1 MPATDAGRIRLFLGG
16 DVMTGRGIDQVLP
29 HPGDPRIHEPW
40 VSSALTYVELA
51 EQAHGPIPKPVDF
64 GYPWGE
70 ALASLEQAAPDL
82 RIVNLETAV
91 TRRGEPWPGKGIH
104 YRMNPANAPCLAAA
118 AIDCCALA
126 NNHVLDWGRAGLLD
140 TLESLRLLNIGSAG
154 AGADADRAAAPA
166 VFGLGARG
174 RVLVFSLG
182 HPDSGVPPDW
192 AAGPGT
198 PGVDLLPDWSAAGVR
213 RLAGR
218 VRALKRPGDLVLV
231 SLHWGGNWGYEVAAA
246 HRAFAHALIDEAG
259 VDLVHGH
266 SSHHP
271 RGIEVHGG
279 RLILYG
285 CGDLINDY
293 ESIGG
298 HEAFRG
304 DLSLLYL
311 ADLSVGSG
319 RLLGLDMVP
328 MQMRRFRLHHASA
341 GDARWLAGVLDR
353 ESRRLGAAVE
363 AQEDGALRLVF

>member
-1 MPATDAGRIRLFLGG
+1 
-16 DVMTGRGIDQVLP
+16 
-29 HPGDPRIHEPW
+29 
-40 VSSALTYVELA
+40 
-51 EQAHGPIPKPVDF
+51 
-64 GYPWGE
+64 
-70 ALASLEQAAPDL
+70 
-82 RIVNLETAV
+82 
-91 TRRGEPWPGKGIH
+91 
-104 YRMNPANAPCLAAA
+104 
-118 AIDCCALA
+118 
-126 NNHVLDWGRAGLLD
+126 
-140 TLESLRLLNIGSAG
+140 
-154 AGADADRAAAPA
+154 
-166 VFGLGARG
+166 
-174 RVLVFSLG
+174 VLVFSLG

-293 ESIGG
+293 EGIGG